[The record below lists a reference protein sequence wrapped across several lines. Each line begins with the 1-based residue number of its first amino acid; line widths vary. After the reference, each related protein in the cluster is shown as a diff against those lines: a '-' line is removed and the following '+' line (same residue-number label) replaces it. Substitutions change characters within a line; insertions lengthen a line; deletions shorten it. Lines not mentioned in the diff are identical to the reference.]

1 MSVIYKKNNRVFIK
15 QQINNLKI
23 FPSDMTNEEIN
34 EQFLKYLGILDEY
47 NAFIDAIALDADEME
62 VQTSGYSDKL
72 KNRIDS
78 NADNSPDTD
87 RDRRWKERKEKDI
100 ENIKKAE
107 ELYAKSK
114 QTMNVIFLKVQAT
127 LQLLEKLTDMTTYIT
142 GIKRFVTDMTDKAL
156 NSDLVVLL
164 KNSME
169 LVSLKIQKAL
179 VRVKRKVNIW
189 EIKLLEMWI
198 GGKCCAA
205 LGATYKELL
214 TALQYT
220 AYGINI
226 AVEAIQK
233 VLDKIPEQF
242 TVGGEGLSFFLTP
255 KNFTDAAKMPIYN
268 AHKSIGDY
276 FNDPIE
282 EGIQKIMEAP
292 YLANN
297 AAKVAYVTKRVSEAT
312 AKVSAKNPGFPIPD
326 IKVLDIQE
334 LIYKAIDIVLQLLP
348 VPQPLPKYEKLNILN
363 IGYMMWL
370 MTGWCRAG
378 QVAFGLPGQIPGI
391 PAQSIEASEQ

>member
-1 MSVIYKKNNRVFIK
+1 
-15 QQINNLKI
+15 
-23 FPSDMTNEEIN
+23 MTNEEIN
-34 EQFLKYLGILDEY
+34 DQFLEYLGILDEY
-47 NAFIDAIALDADEME
+47 NTFIDALSMDKDDME
-62 VQTSGYSDKL
+62 IQTSGYADKL
-72 KNRIDS
+72 QEKIDKKS
-78 NADNSPDTD
+78 DDSSDTD
-87 RDRRWKERKEKDI
+87 RDKRWKERKEKDI
-100 ENIKKAE
+100 ENIRKAE
-107 ELYAKSK
+107 ELYAESK
-114 QTMNVIFLKVQAT
+114 QTMNVIFLKTQAT
-127 LQLLEKLTDMTTYIT
+127 LRLIDKLTDMTTYIT
-142 GIKRFVTDMTDKAL
+142 GIKRFVTDMTNKAL

-189 EIKLLEMWI
+189 EIKLLEMWMA
-198 GGKCCAA
+198 GKCCAA
-205 LGATYKELL
+205 LEATYKALL
-214 TALQYT
+214 AALQYT

-233 VLDKIPEQF
+233 VLGKLPDQF

-255 KNFTDAAKMPIYN
+255 KNFTGASKMPIYN
-268 AHKSIGDY
+268 LHKSVGDY

-292 YLANN
+292 YIANN
-297 AAKVAYVTKRVSEAT
+297 AAKVAYVTQRVAEAT
-312 AKVSAKNPGFPIPD
+312 AKISAKNPGFPIPD
-326 IKVLDIQE
+326 IQVLDIQE
-334 LIYKAIDIVLQLLP
+334 LIYKAIDIVLSLLP

-363 IGYMMWL
+363 LGYMMWL